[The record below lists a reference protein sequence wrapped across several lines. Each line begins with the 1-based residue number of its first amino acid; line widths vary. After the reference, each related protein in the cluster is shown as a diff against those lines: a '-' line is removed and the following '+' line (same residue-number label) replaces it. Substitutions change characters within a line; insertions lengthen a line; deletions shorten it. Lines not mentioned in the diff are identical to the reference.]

1 MNAKLRVVA
10 TVYVVLLGV
19 TMCLSQA
26 TEDKQQEFDAHVQ
39 KAQGYLRA
47 NRPDLAIPELQA
59 AVAISPN
66 SADTQGNLG
75 VLLYFQGKFSDAIP
89 HFRAALD
96 QQPSL
101 IKIQGLLGIA
111 ELRTLD
117 FRGARKDLEASFPQ
131 IAEKKFKT
139 QVGLELVGLDTKT
152 GDLDEAA
159 RVIAELQKADPE
171 NAEVQYAAYRTYS
184 ELSEESMTAL
194 ALAAPDSAQM
204 HQLLAHEE
212 IKEGN
217 TNGAITQYR
226 KAIAIDPHLPG
237 IHFELADLLN
247 TSQDANIK
255 KQAEQEFRAALTAN
269 PLDEKAECKL
279 GEIAA
284 ERRDTKQAYDFYSRA
299 AELQPAD
306 PDAKLGLAKVL
317 IEMNQADKAQ
327 VLLEQTIQIDPMN
340 AVAHYR
346 LATLYR
352 KEGRLDDAKHETDL
366 YKLYKEMRE
375 KLRVVYKELMRQPGE
390 IDTGELDEK

>member
-1 MNAKLRVVA
+1 
-10 TVYVVLLGV
+10 
-19 TMCLSQA
+19 
-26 TEDKQQEFDAHVQ
+26 
-39 KAQGYLRA
+39 
-47 NRPDLAIPELQA
+47 
-59 AVAISPN
+59 
-66 SADTQGNLG
+66 
-75 VLLYFQGKFSDAIP
+75 
-89 HFRAALD
+89 
-96 QQPSL
+96 
-101 IKIQGLLGIA
+101 LLGIA

-117 FRGARKDLEASFPQ
+117 FATARKDLEASFPQ

-139 QVGLELVGLDTKT
+139 QVGLELVGLDTQT

-217 TNGAITQYR
+217 TNGAIAQYR

-247 TSQDANIK
+247 TSQDVNIK

-284 ERRDTKQAYDFYSRA
+284 AKGDTKQAYDFYSKA

-317 IEMNQADKAQ
+317 IEMNQPDKAQ
-327 VLLEQTIQIDPMN
+327 ALLQQTIQIDPMN

-352 KEGRLDDAKHETDL
+352 KEGRLDDAKREVDL
-366 YKLYKEMRE
+366 YKQYKDMRE
-375 KLRVVYKELMRQPGE
+375 KLRVAYKELMKQPGE
-390 IDTGELDEK
+390 IHTDEPDEK